1 MYVFYMYLSLN
12 SIEKSFNHQ
21 KAEIGLQ
28 DKDQAYIL
36 IILAGL
42 RQNKQQKTTELST
55 CSVVR
60 NKLTQVSQKVIPIMI
75 QIKTI
80 KRLGDLC

>member
-42 RQNKQQKTTELST
+42 RQNKQQKTTERST
-55 CSVVR
+55 CSVVKKI
-60 NKLTQVSQKVIPIMI
+60 NIMI

-80 KRLGDLC
+80 KGWVTYY